1 MPTEPTRLSSQ
12 QPTMTYAN
20 TSRSLV
26 PATQNSALSMGNN
39 TGFRERAMANYL
51 QNRHISDGLTLNP
64 FDDTHGAAPTL
75 PNQESLE
82 TGDAEICCTSVFI
95 TIEQHRSDDKHRE
108 IEVSLRMPSSALQE
122 RSDAVQPLQW
132 ASSVLSGVDHITLE
146 RWTKLQGHDGNTL
159 NRILAPCGPDHPY
172 SLLREADAVVTMGE
186 WSSSSRSS
194 SNSSSHSAAEIIV
207 SHPDRAPTRIFAA
220 PGDRV
225 IIEPRNSKMP
235 SGTGQRSL
243 EDHSSLVQGM
253 SEFVSNPT
261 LRMSRER
268 QLLSIVSSHANGG
281 PSTAGGLVTSTG
293 PTTHS
298 QLGVPTHSQTAST
311 AFSNRELASLIRRL
325 ADEGKIIIPDG
336 QDQTAIA
343 HGSLQSE
350 ADVRVSRTHAG
361 RHETRREIPGISV
374 SSNTGPGHRHPDV
387 RYILPDSSLLS
398 CGSEGPASS
407 VPGRRFQGQ
416 LMV

>member
-1 MPTEPTRLSSQ
+1 MPTEQTRLSSQ
-12 QPTMTYAN
+12 QPTMSYAN
-20 TSRSLV
+20 TARSLV
-26 PATQNSALSMGNN
+26 PATRNSAFSMGNN
-39 TGFRERAMANYL
+39 TGFRERAIVNYL

-64 FDDTHGAAPTL
+64 FDATHGVASTL

-108 IEVSLRMPSSALQE
+108 IEVSLRMPSSALQD
-122 RSDAVQPLQW
+122 RSYAIPPLQW
-132 ASSVLSGVDHITLE
+132 ASNVLSGVDHITLE
-146 RWTKLQGHDGNTL
+146 RWTKLQGHDGDTL

-172 SLLREADAVVTMGE
+172 SLLRDADAVVTMGE

-207 SHPDRAPTRIFAA
+207 SHPDRVPTRIFAA

-225 IIEPRNSKMP
+225 IVRQHDSEIQ
-235 SGTGQRSL
+235 SGRERGSF
-243 EDHSSLVQGM
+243 ENHSSLVQGM
-253 SEFVSNPT
+253 PDFVSNPS

-268 QLLSIVSSHANGG
+268 QLLSTVSSHANGG
-281 PSTAGGLVTSTG
+281 PSTAGRVVTSTE

-298 QLGVPTHSQTAST
+298 QLGVPTHSQTVST
-311 AFSNRELASLIRRL
+311 AFSNRELASLIRKL
-325 ADEGKIIIPDG
+325 ADEGKIIIPNG

-350 ADVRVSRTHAG
+350 ADVRVSGTHAG
-361 RHETRREIPGISV
+361 RHDTRSGIPGSSV
-374 SSNTGPGHRHPDV
+374 SSNTGPGRRRPDV

-398 CGSEGPASS
+398 RGSEGPASS
-407 VPGRRFQGQ
+407 VPRRRFQGQ
-416 LMV
+416 PKV